1 MIPAITNLLGLTHTD
16 PALTALTGLLV
27 DIETSL
33 THKTITP
40 QEYVDLMIEVD
51 RLKTVIECAND
62 LELRATIHAAIQG
75 LIALAKTA
83 KVL

>member
-16 PALTALTGLLV
+16 PALKALTEVLV

-33 THKTITP
+33 TQKTITP
-40 QEYVDLMIEVD
+40 QEYVDLMVEVD
-51 RLKTVIECAND
+51 RLTKVIDRAND
-62 LELRATIHAAIQG
+62 LELRSTIHAAIAG